1 MELID
6 THCHI
11 YYDDFKN
18 DLDEVLKRSRQNFI
32 SKLICVGVDLKSS
45 KESINLSEKYSQI
58 FATAGYHP
66 HESKD
71 APLNYLT
78 ELEKLFKSK
87 KVIALGEIGLDYYYN
102 HSDKNTQNK
111 VFIEQL
117 KLAKILNKPVVIHCR
132 DAEEDIIKC
141 LKEVK
146 NNFGVVH
153 CFSGTEKFANELFKL
168 DFYISFTGMIT
179 FKNNLPELIKKFPLE
194 RIMLETDSPYLT
206 PVPNRGKRNE
216 PSMVKIIAEKI
227 ATIKNKPLEE
237 IAKITTK
244 NAEQL
249 FGI

>member
-11 YYDDFKN
+11 YYDSFKN
-18 DLDEVLKRSRQNFI
+18 DLDEVLKRSTQNFI
-32 SKLICVGVDLKSS
+32 SKLICVGVDLKTS
-45 KESINLSEKYSQI
+45 KESINLSEKYPQI
-58 FATAGYHP
+58 FATAGFHP

-71 APLNYLT
+71 ASLNYLMK
-78 ELEKLFKSK
+78 LEELFKSE

-102 HSDKNTQNK
+102 HSDKKTQNK

-117 KLAKILNKPVVIHCR
+117 ELAKSLDKPVVIHCR

-141 LKEVK
+141 LKEAK

-168 DFYISFTGMIT
+168 GFLISFTGMIT
-179 FKNNLPELIKKFPLE
+179 FKNDLPELIKKFPLE
-194 RIMLETDSPYLT
+194 KIMLETDSPYLT
-206 PVPNRGKRNE
+206 PVPHRGKRNE

-227 ATIKNKPLEE
+227 AEIKNRPIEE
-237 IAKITTK
+237 VAKITTK
-244 NAEQL
+244 NAEEL

>member
-11 YYDDFKN
+11 YYDSFKN
-18 DLDEVLKRSRQNFI
+18 DLDEVLKRATQNFI
-32 SKLICVGVDLKSS
+32 SKLICVGVDLKTS
-45 KESINLSEKYSQI
+45 KESINLSEKYPQI
-58 FATAGYHP
+58 FATAGFHP

-71 APLNYLT
+71 ASLNYLMK
-78 ELEKLFKSK
+78 LEKLFKSE

-102 HSDKNTQNK
+102 HSDKKTQNK

-117 KLAKILNKPVVIHCR
+117 ELAKSLDKPVVIHCR

-168 DFYISFTGMIT
+168 DFLISFTGMIT
-179 FKNNLPELIKKFPLE
+179 FKNDLPKLIRKFPLE
-194 RIMLETDSPYLT
+194 KIMLETDSPYLT
-206 PVPNRGKRNE
+206 PAPHRGKRNE

-227 ATIKNKPLEE
+227 AEIKNRPIEE
-237 IAKITTK
+237 VAKITTK
-244 NAEQL
+244 NAEEL